1 MKNYIT
7 VAALLAAGTAFA
19 NAAYVWTGA
28 VDSSWNTQGNWD
40 LTEGSTWNS
49 AGGSG
54 PGTTGSNMWDE
65 IKFDGSSMTNA
76 PTAPASL
83 EGWNVKL
90 NLVNGAN
97 VTLNSFAKWQSG
109 QGQSYIYVD
118 ATSSLTISATTDN
131 FKYRDQAASFEIKSY
146 EGLKL
151 TASVWENAGPSP
163 AFNINLYEQGSVSAN
178 WSLNGDIDIVFKA
191 DLKYSTTNA
200 GQYEITDTS
209 DDGRYRLVQRTLWV
223 NEHDNGGLINSDDHV
238 FTLNGDTLAKSTDTL
253 TASADSLG
261 KYYLEKIDTVDPD
274 HTGVGGKNIVVSYV
288 EVIPEPSAFGLLAGL
303 GALALVASRRRRK

>member
-1 MKNYIT
+1 MKNYIA
-7 VAALLAAGTAFA
+7 VAALFAAGTAFA

-40 LTEGSTWNS
+40 LTDGSTWNS
-49 AGGSG
+49 AGGTG

-65 IKFDGSSMTNA
+65 IKFDGTQYTTA

-97 VTLNSFAKWQSG
+97 VTLNSFVKWQTEG
-109 QGQSYIYVD
+109 QSSSYIYVD
-118 ATSSLTISATTDN
+118 ATSSLTISATNN
-131 FKYRDQAASFEIKSY
+131 FKYRDDAASFDIASY

-151 TASVWENAGPSP
+151 TGSVWDNAGPSP
-163 AFNINLYEQGSVSAN
+163 AFNINLHEQGSVRAN
-178 WSLNGDIDIVFKA
+178 WSLSGDISIVFTA
-191 DLKYSTTNA
+191 DLAYSTTND
-200 GQYEITDTS
+200 GQYTIAETS
-209 DDGRYRLVQRTLWV
+209 DDGQYRLVQRTLWV
-223 NEHDNGGLINSDDHV
+223 NEHDNGGLIDSDGHV
-238 FTLNGDTLAKSTDTL
+238 FTLNGDTLEKSTDAL

-261 KYYLEKIDTVDPD
+261 KYYLEKIDTLDPD
-274 HTGVGGKNIVVSYV
+274 YTGVGGKNIVVSYV
-288 EVIPEPSAFGLLAGL
+288 EAIPEPSAFGLLAGL

>member
-40 LTEGSTWNS
+40 LTDGSTWNS

-76 PTAPASL
+76 PTAPTSL

-97 VTLNSFAKWQSG
+97 VTLNSFVKWQT

-118 ATSSLTISATTDN
+118 ATSSLTISATDN
-131 FKYRDQAASFEIKSY
+131 FGYRNNAASFDIASY

-151 TASVWENAGPSP
+151 TSSVWSDAGPSP
-163 AFNINLYEQGSVSAN
+163 AFNINLHEQGSVWAN
-178 WSLNGDIDIVFKA
+178 WSLSGNISIVFTA
-191 DLKYSTTNA
+191 DLAYSSTNE
-200 GQYEITDTS
+200 GQYTIKGTS
-209 DDGRYRLVQRTLWV
+209 DDGQYRLVQRTLWV

-238 FTLNGDTLAKSTDTL
+238 FTLDGDTLAKSTDTL

-261 KYYLEKIDTVDPD
+261 KYYLEKIDTSNPGP
-274 HTGVGGKNIVVSYV
+274 TGVSGKNIVVSYV
-288 EVIPEPSAFGLLAGL
+288 EAIPEPSAFGLLAGL

>member
-1 MKNYIT
+1 MKNYIA

-40 LTEGSTWNS
+40 LTDGSTWNS
-49 AGGSG
+49 AGGNG

-65 IKFDGSSMTNA
+65 IKFDGTRYTTA

-83 EGWNVKL
+83 EGWEVKL

-97 VTLNSFAKWQSG
+97 VTLNSFGKWQTE
-109 QGQSYIYVD
+109 GQSYIYVD
-118 ATSSLTISATTDN
+118 ATSSLTISATDN
-131 FKYRDQAASFEIKSY
+131 FKYRDNAASFDIASY

-151 TASVWENAGPSP
+151 TGSVWANAGPSP
-163 AFNINLYEQGSVSAN
+163 AFNINLHEQGSVWAN
-178 WSLNGDIDIVFKA
+178 WSLSGDISIVFTA
-191 DLKYSTTNA
+191 DLAYSTTND
-200 GQYEITDTS
+200 GQYTIAGTS
-209 DDGRYRLVQRTLWV
+209 DDGLYRLVQRTLWV
-223 NEHDNGGLINSDDHV
+223 NEHDNGGLIDSDGHV
-238 FTLNGDTLAKSTDTL
+238 FTLNGDTLEKSTNAL
-253 TASADSLG
+253 TASADSVG
-261 KYYLEKIDTVDPD
+261 KYYLQKIDTVAAD
-274 HTGVGGKNIVVSYV
+274 HTGIGGKNIVVSYV

>member
-28 VDSSWNTQGNWD
+28 VDSSWGTQGNWE
-40 LTEGSTWNS
+40 LTDGSTWNS

-54 PGTTGSNMWDE
+54 PGTTGSNMWNE
-65 IKFDGSSMTNA
+65 IKFDGTKYTTA

-90 NLVNGAN
+90 NLVNNAH
-97 VTLNSFAKWQSG
+97 VTLNSFLKWQSG
-109 QGQSYIYVD
+109 QGQSYIKVD
-118 ATSSLTISATTDN
+118 ETSSLTISAVGSN
-131 FKYRDQAASFEIKSY
+131 FRYRDQAASFEIKSY
-146 EGLKL
+146 EGLRL
-151 TASVWENAGPSP
+151 TDSVWENAGPSP
-163 AFNINLYEQGSVSAN
+163 AFNINLYEQGSVWAN
-178 WSLNGDIDIVFKA
+178 WSLNGDIDIVFTA
-191 DLKYSTTNA
+191 DLEYSTTND
-200 GQYEITDTS
+200 GQYTIKDTS
-209 DDGRYRLVQRTLWV
+209 EDGQYRLVQRTLWV
-223 NEHDNGGLINSDDHV
+223 NEHDNGGLIDSDGHV
-238 FTLNGDTLAKSTDTL
+238 FTLNGDTLEKSTGTL

-261 KYYLEKIDTVDPD
+261 KYYLEKIVTSDADA
-274 HTGVGGKNIVVSYV
+274 TGVGGKNIVVSYV

>member
-28 VDSSWNTQGNWD
+28 VDSSWGTQGNWE
-40 LTEGSTWNS
+40 LTGTSTWNPGS
-49 AGGSG
+49 SG

-65 IKFDGSSMTNA
+65 IKFDGTKYSTA
-76 PTAPASL
+76 PTAPDWL

-97 VTLNSFAKWQSG
+97 VTLNSFKKWQTE
-109 QGQSYIYVD
+109 GQSYIYVD
-118 ATSSLTISATTDN
+118 ETSSLTISSADN
-131 FKYRDQAASFEIKSY
+131 FGYRNDAASFDIASY

-151 TASVWENAGPSP
+151 TRSVWSDAGPSP
-163 AFNINLYEQGSVSAN
+163 AFNINLREQGSVWAE
-178 WSLNGDIDIVFKA
+178 WSLSGDISIVFTA

-200 GQYEITDTS
+200 GQYTIDDTS
-209 DDGRYRLVQRTLWV
+209 ADGQYRLVQRTLWV
-223 NEHDNGGLINSDDHV
+223 NENDNGGLIDSDDHV
-238 FTLNGDTLAKSTDTL
+238 FMLGDDKLEKSTGTL

-261 KYYLEKIDTVDPD
+261 KYYLDKITA
-274 HTGVGGKNIVVSYV
+274 GGATNIVVSYV